1 MAGPVVVE
9 AKLTN
14 ANYQRY
20 GAAVQQTVQVTLLS
34 SHNLHTNASE
44 LNNIVCHHL

>member
-34 SHNLHTNASE
+34 SHNLHVDTSE